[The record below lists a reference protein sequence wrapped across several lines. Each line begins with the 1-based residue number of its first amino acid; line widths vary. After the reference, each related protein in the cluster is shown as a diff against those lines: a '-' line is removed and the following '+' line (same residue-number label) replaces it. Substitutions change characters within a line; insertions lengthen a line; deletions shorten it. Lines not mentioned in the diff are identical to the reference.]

1 MQHRFLL
8 KIKSKFSHEK
18 RTWTYIKYPTNNLRR
33 YCDMCLVSGDSLF
46 EEFFLQNTE
55 KLNGNVR
62 CLICG
67 KITLMVGN
75 MKQHFEVHHFQR
87 EFNCEFCDKVFKTRN
102 SLCVHRRNKHWNS
115 SADKHVHQLVWFY
128 PENLII
134 STFTRYFT
142 FSVFFRAMFFV
153 FYCKHLI
160 SKRLMLKQFLPL
172 HIDTFLRQGS
182 DKMSSHAN

>member
-8 KIKSKFSHEK
+8 KIKSKLSHEK
-18 RTWTYIKYPTNNLRR
+18 RSWTCIKYPTNNLRR
-33 YCDMCLVSGDSLF
+33 NCDMCLVSGDSLF

-115 SADKHVHQLVWFY
+115 SADKHVLQPLWFY
-128 PENLII
+128 SEKLII
-134 STFTRYFT
+134 STFTKYVT
-142 FSVFFRAMFFV
+142 FSFFFVPCNFFRLLFRTYNFKTYNVATVFV
-153 FYCKHLI
+153 FAYRYI
-160 SKRLMLKQFLPL
+160 FLS
-172 HIDTFLRQGS
+172 GV
-182 DKMSSHAN
+182 